1 MIYTGLSRLYVAKYS
16 YDKLLNKTSYTDGIS
31 LGEAMDYVINI
42 TTASTPLYTNNR
54 KRGEIVSFSDGSVT
68 HKAPDSN
75 MEASAYISG
84 ITPKEITIAE
94 GKTVRKYGRSV
105 EIQPPYLGF
114 GTVYQV
120 YDADAN
126 KYRYQ
131 PIITPKIQYQLSS
144 NNVTTQGETI
154 TFNVPDLP
162 AKVMAV
168 GVRPVRYRGG
178 GGRGAAAYPEGG
190 AENRIRRYR
199 GRNGLMKGGGERD
212 FDRG

>member
-1 MIYTGLSRLYVAKYS
+1 MIYTGLSRLYVSKYS
-16 YDKLLNKTSYTDGIS
+16 YDKLLNKASYSDGIS

-120 YDADAN
+120 YDVDAN

-162 AKVMAV
+162 AKVFVDDETKEWIWEFELFETEAEADEV
-168 GVRPVRYRGG
+168 LRKILKVELKTDSGTEEPGV
-178 GGRGAAAYPEGG
+178 
-190 AENRIRRYR
+190 
-199 GRNGLMKGGGERD
+199 
-212 FDRG
+212 

>member
-1 MIYTGLSRLYVAKYS
+1 MIYTGLSRLYVSKYS
-16 YDKLLNKTSYTDGIS
+16 YDKLLNKASYSDGIS

-94 GKTVRKYGRSV
+94 GKTVKKYGRSV

-144 NNVTTQGETI
+144 NNVNTQGETI

-162 AKVMAV
+162 AKVMVDDETKEWLWEYDLYDTEEEADEV
-168 GVRPVRYRGG
+168 LRLILKVAPKTESGDT
-178 GGRGAAAYPEGG
+178 G
-190 AENRIRRYR
+190 AETV
-199 GRNGLMKGGGERD
+199 
-212 FDRG
+212 